1 MAPGDGNPKGTHM
14 ARKSER
20 SRRNRELENKTRQ
33 VKKTPKP
40 DDAAPMSAEVVTPHK
55 TLSPNKKNY
64 RTLLWIVL
72 SIVIVI
78 VGFMATLRGLE
89 SARDEI
95 RERAVE
101 RHLVMLEMAIAE
113 VYDAGIQPDAAT
125 VRQEYYSSVSFDD
138 LMRNCVF
145 RWSALPD
152 VQPPPPS
159 GELDD
164 IWRKFKAFRRKQ
176 KHIVVAYERRFELES
191 YEGEIIVLLLSGEVK
206 RLKKEQLAAL
216 LESQPIDTSDQP
228 VTSPQ

>member
-1 MAPGDGNPKGTHM
+1 M

-145 RWSALPD
+145 RWNALPD
-152 VQPPPPS
+152 VQPPAPS
-159 GELDD
+159 GEPDD
-164 IWRKFKAFRRKQ
+164 PIRKFKANWRKQ
-176 KHIVVAYERRFELES
+176 KHIVVAYDRRFELES
-191 YEGEIIVLLLSGEVK
+191 YDGEIFVLLLSGDVRRMRRAE
-206 RLKKEQLAAL
+206 
-216 LESQPIDTSDQP
+216 LESILKSQPPIRP
-228 VTSPQ
+228 